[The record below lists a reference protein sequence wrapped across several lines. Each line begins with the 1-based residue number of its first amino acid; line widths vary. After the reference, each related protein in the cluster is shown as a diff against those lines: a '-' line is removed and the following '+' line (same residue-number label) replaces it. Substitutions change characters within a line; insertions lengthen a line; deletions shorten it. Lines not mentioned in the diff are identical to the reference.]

1 MLSYSFTSCFVVF
14 KFRESCT
21 VDMFLGIWI
30 GSWLGAAPGSEQDS
44 EHKLLCLVSALLRA
58 SAELARLYPEDR
70 QRCPI
75 SLCKWPV
82 LPGLFSESSS
92 YSRERTLKH
101 AVLASRLQCRK
112 LRNKNIPSFN
122 AFHSMLVWSI
132 SPRCVFIGSSPTFV
146 YIWLK
151 TPFKVSISC
160 KGYHGK
166 SQYLFV

>member
-1 MLSYSFTSCFVVF
+1 MGAGWELHLAVSRTVSTSCCALSQLCSEPAQSWHV
-14 KFRESCT
+14 CT
-21 VDMFLGIWI
+21 
-30 GSWLGAAPGSEQDS
+30 
-44 EHKLLCLVSALLRA
+44 
-58 SAELARLYPEDR
+58 
-70 QRCPI
+70 QRTGRGVPSPCANGQFCPAF
-75 SLCKWPV
+75 
-82 LPGLFSESSS
+82 FSESSS